1 MSSGASFQV
10 QDSDS
15 AFRLVSSARDPELH
29 LMTTATKAVPSLYS
43 LNLPCFRYVCKQ
55 NALLLHT
62 LLVHSTCI
70 LLPAHM
76 STTNLT
82 QVIPINQKEM

>member
-1 MSSGASFQV
+1 MSSGTSFQV

-15 AFRLVSSARDPELH
+15 AFCLVSPIQEPELN
-29 LMTTATKAVPSLYS
+29 LMATATKTVPSFYS

-55 NALLLHT
+55 SSLLLHT

-70 LLPAHM
+70 LLQPHM

-82 QVIPINQKEM
+82 QVIPINQK